1 MKSYKG
7 YYIDHVYFNSEEEI
21 DNFLKE
27 QAIRAYKTA
36 IGMFIAHPD
45 MEHSIF
51 ADEKAEFLNKQFNM
65 SWEEIEQIE
74 LSVYKAA

>member
-7 YYIDHVYFNSEEEI
+7 YYIDHVYFNSQEEI

-27 QAIRAYKTA
+27 QAVRAYKTA
-36 IGMFIAHPD
+36 IEMFIAHPD

-65 SWEEIEQIE
+65 GWEEIEQIE
-74 LSVYKAA
+74 LGVYKAA